1 MNRRFVNILCIVAV
15 AIIAFTIMVNVA
27 EAKKKTADPK
37 HCEVC
42 KKVVGDLIAKV
53 KEMPKKQQKDKNKIE
68 KIIAKYCKDK
78 GKKLN
83 PKEKKVCYYLEPIKR
98 EVSTPISFG
107 APVDCVCKK
116 LEKKNDEIC
125 QVKYKIKLKKGEM
138 NYAKMRVKH
147 LRQILADRG
156 VACTGCTEKSEF
168 VKKCQN
174 TEHLEM

>member
-42 KKVVGDLIAKV
+42 KKVIGDLIAKV
-53 KEMPKKQQKDKNKIE
+53 KEMKKKQQKDKNKIE

-83 PKEKKVCYYLEPIKR
+83 PKEKKVCYYLDPIKR

-107 APVDCVCKK
+107 APVDRVCIK
-116 LEKKNDEIC
+116 LEKKNVNTKEAEEI
-125 QVKYKIKLKKGEM
+125 LKKISHE
-138 NYAKMRVKH
+138 N
-147 LRQILADRG
+147 
-156 VACTGCTEKSEF
+156 
-168 VKKCQN
+168 
-174 TEHLEM
+174 

>member
-1 MNRRFVNILCIVAV
+1 MEKSQREYYLNEQMK
-15 AIIAFTIMVNVA
+15 AIQKELDNGESGPNEIEQLQAKVDDSGMSA

-42 KKVVGDLIAKV
+42 KKVIGDLIAKV

-68 KIIAKYCKDK
+68 KVIAKYCKDK

-107 APVDCVCKK
+107 APVDRVCKK
-116 LEKKNDEIC
+116 LEKKMT
-125 QVKYKIKLKKGEM
+125 K
-138 NYAKMRVKH
+138 
-147 LRQILADRG
+147 
-156 VACTGCTEKSEF
+156 F
-168 VKKCQN
+168 VKSN
-174 TEHLEM
+174 TKSS

>member
-68 KIIAKYCKDK
+68 KIIAKYCKSSMAQQMEENHALHMDT
-78 GKKLN
+78 L
-83 PKEKKVCYYLEPIKR
+83 
-98 EVSTPISFG
+98 
-107 APVDCVCKK
+107 
-116 LEKKNDEIC
+116 
-125 QVKYKIKLKKGEM
+125 
-138 NYAKMRVKH
+138 
-147 LRQILADRG
+147 
-156 VACTGCTEKSEF
+156 
-168 VKKCQN
+168 
-174 TEHLEM
+174 

>member
-107 APVDCVCKK
+107 APVDRVCKK
-116 LEKKNDEIC
+116 LEKKMT
-125 QVKYKIKLKKGEM
+125 K
-138 NYAKMRVKH
+138 
-147 LRQILADRG
+147 
-156 VACTGCTEKSEF
+156 F
-168 VKKCQN
+168 VKSN
-174 TEHLEM
+174 TKSS